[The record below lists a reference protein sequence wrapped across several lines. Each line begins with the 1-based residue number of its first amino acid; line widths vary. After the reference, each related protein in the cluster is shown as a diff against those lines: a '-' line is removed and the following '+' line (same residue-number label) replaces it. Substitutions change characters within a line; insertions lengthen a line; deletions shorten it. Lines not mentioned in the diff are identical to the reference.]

1 MAHAMDWNIWFPA
14 ITTTSAL
21 GFGLWLLRGLI
32 ATRLA
37 KAVQHEF
44 DAKLEAVRAE
54 FRQKEEVLKADLRS
68 KEADIAALRSGA
80 MSAMA
85 SRHIALDKRRLEAVD
100 QLWSAVTGLG
110 PAKAISSIMTV
121 VKFDAVAEEA
131 EKNPKIRQVFEIMS
145 TGFDP
150 NKIDIAGAER
160 AHPFVSPMA
169 WALFAA
175 YRAIAMQA
183 VVKLQIVKAGV
194 PKTILETTAIKKL
207 VKAALPHQETFID
220 QYGDSGYHWL
230 LDELEERL
238 LNAIRDMLAGVEA
251 DKETIERAAHIVHL
265 SNEVM
270 TAQAASTPSNFSSS
284 GRAPA

>member
-1 MAHAMDWNIWFPA
+1 MAHAMDLNTWFPA
-14 ITTTSAL
+14 ITTTSLFAVA
-21 GFGLWLLRGLI
+21 LWLLRKLI
-32 ATRLA
+32 VTRLT
-37 KAVQHEF
+37 KAVQNEF
-44 DAKLEAVRAE
+44 DTKLEVVRAE

-85 SRHIALDKRRLEAVD
+85 SRNIALDKRRLEAVD

-110 PAKAISSIMTV
+110 PAKAISSIMAG
-121 VKFDAVAEEA
+121 VKFEAVAEEA
-131 EKNPKIRQVFEIMS
+131 EKNPRMRQVFEMMS

-150 NKIDIAGAER
+150 TKIDVSGAEHAR
-160 AHPFVSPMA
+160 PFVSPMA
-169 WALFAA
+169 WALFTA

-220 QYGDSGYHWL
+220 EFGDSGYHWL
-230 LDELEERL
+230 LDELETRL
-238 LNAIRDMLAGVEA
+238 LNAIREMLSGVQA
-251 DKETIERAAHIVHL
+251 DKATIQQAADIVHL

-270 TAQAASTPSNFSSS
+270 TAQSSSAPSNSS
-284 GRAPA
+284 